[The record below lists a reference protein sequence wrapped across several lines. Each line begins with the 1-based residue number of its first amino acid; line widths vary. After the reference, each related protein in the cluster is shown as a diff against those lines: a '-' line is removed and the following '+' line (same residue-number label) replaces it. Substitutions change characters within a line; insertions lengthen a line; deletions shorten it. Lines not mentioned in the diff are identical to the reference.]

1 MATATYSQI
10 WEILRL
16 LRISGILVTE
26 SSVLGYTLYCV
37 LYCVTS
43 LKLIMLETS
52 SIHAFYENKCNKLI
66 KNTRTRVIL
75 YIHCNILSTY
85 FNPREWY
92 GYRVVGMGESR
103 NFTAFLL
110 HETQSNKNG
119 YKIIKS
125 CPRPVLHLHPDSVV
139 KLINPARIRGAFLS
153 RKILC

>member
-1 MATATYSQI
+1 MEKIDKKY
-10 WEILRL
+10 
-16 LRISGILVTE
+16 V
-26 SSVLGYTLYCV
+26 C
-37 LYCVTS
+37 
-43 LKLIMLETS
+43 
-52 SIHAFYENKCNKLI
+52 
-66 KNTRTRVIL
+66 TRVIL
-75 YIHCNILSTY
+75 YIHYNILSTY

>member
-1 MATATYSQI
+1 MS
-10 WEILRL
+10 
-16 LRISGILVTE
+16 
-26 SSVLGYTLYCV
+26 
-37 LYCVTS
+37 
-43 LKLIMLETS
+43 
-52 SIHAFYENKCNKLI
+52 
-66 KNTRTRVIL
+66 TRVIL
-75 YIHCNILSTY
+75 HIHYNILSTY